1 MMNIL
6 FPWPLLYRTGAESRT
21 EARTLIPSV
30 SAPGRGQQR
39 SPRYDLGTSPAR
51 SPLAATV
58 GGPTPA
64 RFTSRPPVPA
74 PRVTFPSAPQGHLPP
89 NAPHPT
95 FLQPPRPYRQCRFTL
110 KRCHESLAQAEPFCH
125 ARFLHTTLPRKG
137 LEEFFDDPKNW
148 GEKTVKSGDAW
159 NIKQLRAKSSQDL
172 HKLWY
177 VLLKEKNMLLTL
189 EQESKRQQKPMPSP
203 ERLEKVQKSMKNIDL
218 VVREREIALRLLQTG
233 HEKPVPGEW
242 RNDFLG
248 RTYWYSY
255 KEWPIPWYLNKK
267 YKKRKFYY
275 LPHVNRFI
283 RLRLEK
289 YLRLRNRRQNL
300 EKKKQKLL
308 EKKFPHLAVKS
319 QSQ

>member
-1 MMNIL
+1 MAAAVSAL
-6 FPWPLLYRTGAESRT
+6 CRRLTGALRLSG
-21 EARTLIPSV
+21 ARPG
-30 SAPGRGQQR
+30 SAVAGLPGLTPNLFRKNV
-39 SPRYDLGTSPAR
+39 PEVE
-51 SPLAATV
+51 PLH
-58 GGPTPA
+58 
-64 RFTSRPPVPA
+64 
-74 PRVTFPSAPQGHLPP
+74 Q
-89 NAPHPT
+89 
-95 FLQPPRPYRQCRFTL
+95 L
-110 KRCHESLAQAEPFCH
+110 K
-125 ARFLHTTLPRKG
+125 FLHTTLSRKG
-137 LEEFFDDPKNW
+137 LEEFFDDPANW
-148 GEKTVKSGDAW
+148 GEKSVKSGDAW
-159 NIKQLRAKSSQDL
+159 NIKHLRGKSSEDL

-189 EQESKRQQKPMPSP
+189 QQESKRQLRPMPSP
-203 ERLEKVQKSMKNIDL
+203 ERLEKVEKSMKNIDL

-242 RNDFLG
+242 RQDFLG

-267 YKKRKFYY
+267 YKKRRFYY

-289 YLRLRNRRQNL
+289 NLRLRAKRQNL
-300 EKKKQKLL
+300 EKKRQKML

>member
-1 MMNIL
+1 MTRLKLGGRHLSRGQSVTSTSGALARRHPRRRGKMAAATAMAAL
-6 FPWPLLYRTGAESRT
+6 GRRLAVALRLTGAR
-21 EARTLIPSV
+21 
-30 SAPGRGQQR
+30 PGPAAAGL
-39 SPRYDLGTSPAR
+39 LG
-51 SPLAATV
+51 
-58 GGPTPA
+58 
-64 RFTSRPPVPA
+64 FT
-74 PRVTFPSAPQGHLPP
+74 Q
-89 NAPHPT
+89 N
-95 FLQPPRPYRQCRFTL
+95 
-110 KRCHESLAQAEPFCH
+110 RCHESLAQAEPLCH
-125 ARFLHTTLPRKG
+125 ARLLHTTLPRKG

-218 VVREREIALRLLQTG
+218 VVKEREIALRLLQTG

-289 YLRLRNRRQNL
+289 YLRQRNRRQNL

>member
-1 MMNIL
+1 MAAAVAAL
-6 FPWPLLYRTGAESRT
+6 CRRVTGALRLSG
-21 EARTLIPSV
+21 ARPGWAAAGLPGLTLNPFHKNLAKV
-30 SAPGRGQQR
+30 E
-39 SPRYDLGTSPAR
+39 
-51 SPLAATV
+51 PLH
-58 GGPTPA
+58 
-64 RFTSRPPVPA
+64 
-74 PRVTFPSAPQGHLPP
+74 Q
-89 NAPHPT
+89 
-95 FLQPPRPYRQCRFTL
+95 L
-110 KRCHESLAQAEPFCH
+110 K
-125 ARFLHTTLPRKG
+125 FLHTTLSRKG

-159 NIKQLRAKSSQDL
+159 NIKQLRGKSSEDL

-189 EQESKRQQKPMPSP
+189 EQESKRQLRPMPSP

-218 VVREREIALRLLQTG
+218 VVKEREVALRLLQTG

-242 RNDFLG
+242 RHDFLG
-248 RTYWYSY
+248 RTYWYTY

-275 LPHVNRFI
+275 LSHVNHFI

-289 YLRLRNRRQNL
+289 SLRRRVRRQNL
-300 EKKKQKLL
+300 ERTRRKVL
-308 EKKFPHLAVKS
+308 ERKFPHLAVKS

>member
-1 MMNIL
+1 MAAARAIAAL
-6 FPWPLLYRTGAESRT
+6 GRRLAGSLRLSGARPGLMAAGLPGLT
-21 EARTLIPSV
+21 LNPCHKNLAR
-30 SAPGRGQQR
+30 
-39 SPRYDLGTSPAR
+39 
-51 SPLAATV
+51 
-58 GGPTPA
+58 
-64 RFTSRPPVPA
+64 
-74 PRVTFPSAPQGHLPP
+74 
-89 NAPHPT
+89 
-95 FLQPPRPYRQCRFTL
+95 
-110 KRCHESLAQAEPFCH
+110 AEPLCH
-125 ARFLHTTLPRKG
+125 ARFLHATLPQKG

-267 YKKRKFYY
+267 YQKRKFYY

-289 YLRLRNRRQNL
+289 KLRLRNRRQNL
-300 EKKKQKLL
+300 EKKKRKLL